1 MHGCDYM
8 FMSIFVSLLEDVC
21 VRVCLSA
28 VLTTECVYV
37 CVCVCV
43 CAHVR
48 VKVCTLRVVR
58 VNKRCAAGAHV
69 ALLSELREKTNCFFT
84 PV

>member
-8 FMSIFVSLLEDVC
+8 FMSIFVSLLEGVC
-21 VRVCLSA
+21 V
-28 VLTTECVYV
+28 CVYV
-37 CVCVCV
+37 CVCRADDRGRACVYVC
-43 CAHVR
+43 VR

-58 VNKRCAAGAHV
+58 VNKRCAAGTHV

-84 PV
+84 LV